1 MAKYNIDYEDALS
14 FNSKDLQGMKFQDL
28 QRTVAALTR
37 EAQGR
42 INELER
48 LRKDTGLESPTLL
61 NWEESGG
68 DRFSARYKSR
78 EELLEEYQRA
88 SQLLDNA
95 TSTTEGTEQFYKD
108 AAERLD
114 VSDLTTEELKEF
126 GKSYRRLEEY
136 FKNSLFRIPSKQLE
150 KEMKNAITEQLRGQD
165 IFDPLGGEIDWEG
178 ITNAIIQKYERVGS
192 IFTPR

>member
-78 EELLEEYQRA
+78 DELLEEYQRA
-88 SQLLDNA
+88 SQLLNNA
-95 TSTTEGTEQFYKD
+95 TSTAQGTEQFYQD

-150 KEMKNAITEQLRGQD
+150 KEMKNAISEQLRGQD
-165 IFDPLGGEIDWEG
+165 IFDPHGGEINWES
-178 ITNAIIQKYERVGS
+178 ITDAIIQKYERVGS